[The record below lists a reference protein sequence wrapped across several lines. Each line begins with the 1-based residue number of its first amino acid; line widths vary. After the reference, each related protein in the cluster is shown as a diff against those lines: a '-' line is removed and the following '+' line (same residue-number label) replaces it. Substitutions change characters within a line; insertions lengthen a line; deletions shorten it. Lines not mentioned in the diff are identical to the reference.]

1 MRVVTGLL
9 CCLLW
14 ASSVEAQ
21 QQLPMPPPPP
31 GTTPTARGVGSTD
44 AKPRL
49 LVTDLTAQGASAQE
63 AAAMTDAVVQGLTE
77 RNLFE
82 VLSRR
87 DVETLLTAERQRQLL
102 GTCDS
107 SPEACAQDVGGALGA
122 RYVLS
127 GSLSKLGPTY
137 ELALQVLDTVKG
149 RPVGRS
155 TRLAGEL
162 STLRKLVPWSV
173 AEASGS
179 PLPPPASR
187 VLPYGLIGGGSA
199 ALLGGGVYGLIALSR
214 QKVLNDEL
222 CPEGAPEGSGDGSCQ
237 GRNLRE
243 LDYYRSENDRLAR
256 DKTLSLLTMA
266 AGAGLI
272 AAGFYLMPPPEGGP
286 RIALVPVGRGIAL
299 VGVLP

>member
-1 MRVVTGLL
+1 MHVVRGVL

-14 ASSVEAQ
+14 VSSAEAQ
-21 QQLPMPPPPP
+21 QQPPLPMPPPPP
-31 GTTPTARGVGSTD
+31 GTSVKPAADAR
-44 AKPRL
+44 PRL
-49 LVTDLTAQGASAQE
+49 LVTDLTAQGVSAQE
-63 AAAMTDAVVQGLTE
+63 AAALTDAVVQSLTE

-137 ELALQVLDTVKG
+137 ELAIQVLDTVKG

-155 TRLAGEL
+155 TRLAREL
-162 STLRKLVPWSV
+162 STLRELVPYSV

-222 CPEGAPEGSGDGSCQ
+222 CPEDPTGSGAGACQ

-243 LDYYRSENDRLAR
+243 LDYYRQENDRLAR
-256 DKTLSLLTMA
+256 DKTLALVTMA
-266 AGAGLI
+266 AGAGLL
-272 AAGFYLMPPPEGGP
+272 AAGFYFMPPPEGGP
-286 RIALVPVGRGIAL
+286 RIALVPMGRGLAL

>member
-1 MRVVTGLL
+1 MRAGTGLL

-14 ASSVEAQ
+14 ASSAGAQ
-21 QQLPMPPPPP
+21 QPPLPLPPPPA
-31 GTTPTARGVGSTD
+31 GTQPRASAE

-49 LVTDLTAQGASAQE
+49 LVTDLSAQGVSAQE
-63 AAAMTDAVVQGLTE
+63 AAALTDAVVQSLTE

-102 GTCDS
+102 GTCDARA
-107 SPEACAQDVGGALGA
+107 EACAQDVGGALGA

-137 ELALQVLDTVKG
+137 ELSLQVLDTVKG

-155 TRLAGEL
+155 TRLAREL
-162 STLRKLVPWSV
+162 STLRQLVPYTV
-173 AEASGS
+173 AEASGA

-187 VLPYGLIGGGSA
+187 VLPYSLLGAGSA

-222 CPEGAPEGSGDGSCQ
+222 CPEGPVNGTCQ

-243 LDYYRSENDRLAR
+243 LDYYRQENSRLGR
-256 DKTLSLLTMA
+256 DKTLALVAMG
-266 AGAGLI
+266 AGAGLL
-272 AAGFYLMPPPEGGP
+272 AAGFLLMPPPEGGP
-286 RIALVPVGRGIAL
+286 RIALVPTGRGFAL
-299 VGVLP
+299 AGVLP

>member
-1 MRVVTGLL
+1 MRVVTGVL

-14 ASSVEAQ
+14 ATTTEAQ
-21 QQLPMPPPPP
+21 QQSPLPMPPPPP
-31 GTTPTARGVGSTD
+31 GTAPTARAD
-44 AKPRL
+44 QKPRL
-49 LVTDLTAQGASAQE
+49 LVTDLTAQGVSAQE
-63 AAAMTDAVVQGLTE
+63 AAAFTDAVVQSLTG

-102 GTCDS
+102 GTCDTT
-107 SPEACAQDVGGALGA
+107 PESCAQDVGGALGA

-137 ELALQVLDTVKG
+137 ELAIQVLDTVKG

-155 TRLAGEL
+155 TRLAREL
-162 STLRKLVPWSV
+162 STLRKLVPYAV

-187 VLPYGLIGGGSA
+187 VLPYSLIGGGSA

-222 CPEGAPEGSGDGSCQ
+222 CPEGAVDGTCQ

-243 LDYYRSENDRLAR
+243 LDYYRRENDRLGR
-256 DKTLSLLTMA
+256 DKTLSLVTMA
-266 AGAGLI
+266 AGAGLM
-272 AAGFYLMPPPEGGP
+272 AAGFFLMPPPEGGP
-286 RIALVPVGRGIAL
+286 RIALVPMGRGLAL

>member
-1 MRVVTGLL
+1 MRVVTGVL
-9 CCLLW
+9 CGLLW
-14 ASSVEAQ
+14 ISSAEAQ
-21 QQLPMPPPPP
+21 QPPLPMPPPPP
-31 GTTPTARGVGSTD
+31 GTSARPAAQAKPD
-44 AKPRL
+44 ARPRL
-49 LVTDLTAQGASAQE
+49 LVTDLTAQGVSAQE
-63 AAAMTDAVVQGLTE
+63 AAAMTDAVVQSLTE

-137 ELALQVLDTVKG
+137 ELAIQVLDTVKG

-155 TRLAGEL
+155 TRLAREL
-162 STLRKLVPWSV
+162 STLRELVPYSV

-187 VLPYGLIGGGSA
+187 VLPYSLIGGGSA

-222 CPEGAPEGSGDGSCQ
+222 CPEDPVDGTCQ

-243 LDYYRSENDRLAR
+243 LDFYRQENDRLAR
-256 DKTLSLLTMA
+256 DKTLALVSMA
-266 AGAGLI
+266 AGAGLL

-286 RIALVPVGRGIAL
+286 RIALVPMGRGLAL